1 MTTKRQPEKAEKK
14 WAPTF
19 TVRLEPELA
28 ERLRVASF
36 IHRVKKQ
43 PLLRVALEK
52 LLARE
57 NARTAAG
64 IRKRWGAIAAG
75 QPEHTPVKEALILTL
90 AQDAALRKFCYE
102 FRMHKQTV
110 VREALVQYLTDLD
123 AAAAK
128 RKR

>member
-1 MTTKRQPEKAEKK
+1 MTTKRQPEEAEKK

-28 ERLRVASF
+28 ERLRVAAF
-36 IHRVKKQ
+36 THRIKKQ

-52 LLARE
+52 LLERE
-57 NARTAAG
+57 NARSETAV
-64 IRKRWGAIAAG
+64 RKRWTAIAAG
-75 QPEHTPVKEALILTL
+75 KPEHTPVKEALILTL
-90 AQDAALRKFCYE
+90 EQDALLRRFAYE
-102 FRMHKQTV
+102 HRLHKQTV
-110 VREALVQYLTDLD
+110 CRQALVEFLDQLD